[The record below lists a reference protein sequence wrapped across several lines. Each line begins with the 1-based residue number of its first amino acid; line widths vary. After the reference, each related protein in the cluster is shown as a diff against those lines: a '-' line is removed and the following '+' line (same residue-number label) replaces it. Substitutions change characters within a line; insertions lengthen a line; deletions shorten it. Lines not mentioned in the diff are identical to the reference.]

1 MFKIGD
7 KIVYPRQGIGTIV
20 DVAEKNFT
28 GKKKSYYIIE
38 MYNEDMEVMIPVDKI
53 ENFNIRFISDEEDVK
68 DSLEILNTTLDDS
81 SLDMDTKERVKVNT
95 NKINSGSLM
104 QNAEVVS
111 DLSRMKKEKNL
122 NASEKQILQ
131 NAKRNLIDEITNVKG
146 ISEKEA
152 ESLIDSNI
160 I

>member
-7 KIVYPRQGIGTIV
+7 KVVYPRQGIGTIV
-20 DVAEKNFT
+20 EIAEKDFT
-28 GKKKSYYIIE
+28 GEKKSYYIIK

-53 ENFNIRFISDEEDVK
+53 ENFNIRFISDEEELQDT
-68 DSLEILNTTLDDS
+68 LGILNTTLEDS

-95 NKINSGSLM
+95 GKINSGSLI

-111 DLSRMKKEKNL
+111 DLSRIKKEKTL
-122 NASEKQILQ
+122 NASEKQMLQ
-131 NAKRNLIDEITNVKG
+131 HAKRNLIDEIINVKG

-152 ESLIDSNI
+152 ESLIDSKI
-160 I
+160 L